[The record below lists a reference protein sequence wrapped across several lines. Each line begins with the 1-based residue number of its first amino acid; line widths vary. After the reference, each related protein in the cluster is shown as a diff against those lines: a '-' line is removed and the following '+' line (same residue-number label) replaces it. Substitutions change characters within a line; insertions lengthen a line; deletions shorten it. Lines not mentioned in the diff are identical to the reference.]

1 MCRWRAVVV
10 GSRTTIPIHRG
21 SGTASPTPYAEGM
34 SADSSP
40 TPARAGRPKASSR
53 ETLAE
58 AAVELFLERGYEATS
73 IADIARR
80 AGVSRSSFFNYF
92 PAKGDVLWGALDERL
107 DAAIAALSTA
117 DVRTTADILSE
128 IADAFA
134 PDNLALAIAH
144 AAAMGIVAE
153 LERERAARQLALA
166 GAVSDR
172 ARRRGVAPLSADVV
186 GAAYAG
192 AVFSAVWRWADDEPG
207 RTALAD
213 LLTLALQSAARVDT

>member
-1 MCRWRAVVV
+1 MTGYWIAYNNTHA
-10 GSRTTIPIHRG
+10 TTPRHHLG
-21 SGTASPTPYAEGM
+21 PTPYAEGM
-34 SADSSP
+34 SADPPP
-40 TPARAGRPKASSR
+40 TQARAGRPKASSR

-58 AAVELFLERGYEATS
+58 AAVELFLEQGYEATS

-107 DAAIAALSTA
+107 GAAAAALSAA
-117 DVRTTADILSE
+117 DARTTGEILLA
-128 IADAFA
+128 IADTFA

-144 AAAMGIVAE
+144 ADAMGIGAD

-166 GAVSDR
+166 RAVSGR
-172 ARRRGVAPLSADVV
+172 ALRGGARALEAGVV

-192 AVFSAVWRWADDEPG
+192 AVFSAVWCWADDEPG
-207 RTALAD
+207 RTALVE
-213 LLTLALQSAARVDT
+213 LLARALKSAERVDT